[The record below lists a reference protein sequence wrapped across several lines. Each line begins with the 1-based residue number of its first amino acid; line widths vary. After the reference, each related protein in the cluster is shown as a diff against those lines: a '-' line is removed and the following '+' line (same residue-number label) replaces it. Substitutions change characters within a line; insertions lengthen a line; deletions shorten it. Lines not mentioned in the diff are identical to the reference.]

1 MSTVGLNTGAESV
14 YFAQPYSLDAHG
26 FYFLTLEEY
35 QEKAAANRDRY
46 GNPVEEY
53 ELQYIDGAYHR
64 LFNALGVNQANLGEW
79 FELLDELDDDED
91 RYLIAC
97 SLAEDGYAMA
107 DLAPKWDDYF
117 IYHGTA
123 EDYAREM
130 VEECSREWLQMAG
143 NLANYV
149 DYERLGR
156 DMVLE
161 GSITELEHN
170 ILLIGG

>member
-14 YFAQPYSLDAHG
+14 YFAQPYSLDATG
-26 FYFLTLEEY
+26 FYFETLEQY
-35 QEKAAANRDRY
+35 QAKAATNRDRY

-53 ELQYIDGAYHR
+53 ELQHIDGEQHR
-64 LFNALGVNQANLGEW
+64 LFNAVGVNQANLGEW

-107 DLAPKWDDYF
+107 ELAPKWDDYSIF
-117 IYHGTA
+117 RGNVA
-123 EDYAREM
+123 EYAEQII
-130 VEECSREWLQMAG
+130 EECYELPDR
-143 NLANYV
+143 LACYL

-161 GSITELEHN
+161 GSVTELERE